1 MAIAFCDPDGVI
13 GIVFTTTCPEG
24 MIPLARGT
32 PSLLRTAIQG
42 AKPTHCHETGSLL
55 VPGVAEAEDRAGAEK
70 TAARFAELIH
80 QRLPAK
86 VTA

>member
-1 MAIAFCDPDGVI
+1 MATAYCDPDGVI
-13 GIVFTTTCPEG
+13 GIVFTPICPEG
-24 MIPLARGT
+24 MILLARGT

-42 AKPTHCHETGSLL
+42 AGPTHCNETGSLV

-70 TAARFAELIH
+70 AAAAFAEKIR